1 MNKFVKKLTQ
11 SNQNIQKERAE
22 NFAQRAELK
31 HKGIVDELKEKKLDI
46 ENEISELSDLAP
58 ESTTS
63 LTIQDK
69 DPEEW
74 AKEMQRLKEE
84 KLEVE
89 VQLDLANK
97 TTEEWFSDEEE

>member
-69 DPEEW
+69 DPEQW

-89 VQLDLANK
+89 VQLNLANG

>member
-1 MNKFVKKLTQ
+1 MNKFVKKLTK

-31 HKGIVDELKEKKLDI
+31 HKGIVDELTEKKLDL
-46 ENEISELSDLAP
+46 ENEISELADLAP

-63 LTIQDK
+63 LTIKDK

-84 KLEVE
+84 LLEVN
-89 VQLDLANK
+89 VQLKVAEE
-97 TTEEWFSDEEE
+97 TTQEWFTDEEE